1 MFKSGKNF
9 IASMLVLFLFAMP
22 CSAVQ
27 NYTYTT
33 RIQDNYTVEQPQG
46 SIVNNNYYE
55 NYNTPT
61 VGYAPYYTNGYVNG
75 YVNGYTPVY
84 QNGYYNGY
92 AQNSTAY
99 PPVVANSSQPYNRDY
114 TVTQS
119 YEDTREKVDKNISR
133 AGGIA
138 LIVGGLALAGAVV
151 TSALKK

>member
-1 MFKSGKNF
+1 MFKSGKNL
-9 IASMLVLFLFAMP
+9 IASMLVVLLLTMP
-22 CSAVQ
+22 CTAAQ

-33 RIQDNYTVEQPQG
+33 RIQDNYAVRPAEG
-46 SIVNNNYYE
+46 SVVNNNYYE
-55 NYNTPT
+55 NYNTPVT
-61 VGYAPYYTNGYVNG
+61 GYTPYYANGYSNGYV
-75 YVNGYTPVY
+75 PVY

-92 AQNSTAY
+92 AQNTTAY

-133 AGGIA
+133 AGNIA

-151 TSALKK
+151 TSVIKK